1 MTMEKYSWEDAW
13 LLLAIKYAQENNE
26 VVTTEEAEKAGEYIN
41 QGLSEDGEIEHG
53 ISVLVPVGL
62 LEVKDGN
69 YKLGSSFQELWDLSG
84 AEKYRGVQ
92 KQLEVLCKAMGIT

>member
-13 LLLAIKYAQENNE
+13 LLLAVKYAQENNE
-26 VVTTEEAEKAGEYIN
+26 VVTTEEVEKAGDYIN
-41 QGLSEDGEIEHG
+41 HVIFEDSEIEHG
-53 ISVLVPVGL
+53 ISVLAPEGL

-69 YKLGSSFQELWDLSG
+69 YKLGSSFQGLWDLSG
-84 AEKYRGVQ
+84 AEKYRAVQ